1 MTSLLRLLWI
11 ASGVVLQLATY
22 LAIGLWRHWQ
32 DYQRFRIRAVEFSL
46 PDAPLSRGSTS
57 SKASATSTIASSA
70 TAVLTKMTSEMST
83 EKGRG
88 RSDVAR
94 TTTTMTEHL
103 SP

>member
-1 MTSLLRLLWI
+1 
-11 ASGVVLQLATY
+11 
-22 LAIGLWRHWQ
+22 
-32 DYQRFRIRAVEFSL
+32 
-46 PDAPLSRGSTS
+46 
-57 SKASATSTIASSA
+57 
-70 TAVLTKMTSEMST
+70 VLTKMTSEMST